1 MTAPGAS
8 LSRYAGL
15 LGAVLLAAAGYLGG
29 ALPDA
34 PLGATPASIWRTPDG
49 PATLTCWLIGTV
61 LLVGAWWSLREG
73 APSTRWAYVTAGLW
87 ALPLLVAP
95 PLGSRD
101 VYSYACQGW
110 TYAHGVD
117 PYTVGVAAAGCPW
130 LDTVAPIWRD
140 TPAPYGPVFVLLAA
154 LAVSLGGGLTG
165 TIVALRVI
173 AVAGLLLAALCLPA
187 LARAAGVPAG
197 LVAGVPA
204 RRGVSAGLV
213 VGVPA
218 RRAVW
223 LALAGPLV
231 GVHLVA
237 GAHNDAVMLGLL
249 LCGLLVVV
257 RRPGR
262 PAALLLAGALLGLA
276 VTVKASAV
284 VVVPFAVLAGMPDQ
298 YTVRALLRHG
308 AWLTGGLL
316 AALLV
321 TSAVS
326 GLGFGWVGG
335 LTHSGDSEQWTSPP
349 TAVGFVVDYAGALV
363 GRDPQA
369 VPVVRAVALL
379 LLVGVLLMLWWRA
392 WRTLRRLNE
401 VAGSG
406 VAGRGVAAPG
416 VAAPGIACAEM
427 AGSGVAGRELAGSE
441 VAHVGAS
448 SEVGPPRAECPHV
461 TRSRVALHGA
471 ALALVATVVLSP
483 VFHPWYA
490 TWPLA
495 LLALTA
501 ARTTWFVLPTA
512 AAAFLALPDGT
523 NLARVTK
530 APGALAMTALLLTV
544 LVRTLRRTSPT
555 PATTTTTAHHATPGN
570 DQPR

>member
-1 MTAPGAS
+1 MPVGSLAASGA
-8 LSRYAGL
+8 RYVGL
-15 LGAVLLAAAGYLGG
+15 AGAVLLTVAGYLGG

-34 PLGATPASIWRTPDG
+34 PLGVTPASIWRTPDG
-49 PATLTCWLIGTV
+49 PATLICWLAGTA

-117 PYTVGVAAAGCPW
+117 PYAVGVAAAGCPW

-154 LAVSLGGGLTG
+154 LAATLGGGLTG
-165 TIVALRVI
+165 TVVLLRVI
-173 AVAGLLLAALCLPA
+173 AVAGLLLAAICLPG
-187 LARAAGVPAG
+187 LARAAGVPS
-197 LVAGVPA
+197 
-204 RRGVSAGLV
+204 RRV
-213 VGVPA
+213 
-218 RRAVW
+218 VW
-223 LALAGPLV
+223 LLLACPLV

-249 LCGLLVVV
+249 LCGLLVII

-284 VVVPFAVLAGMPDQ
+284 VVVPFAALAAVHGR
-298 YTVRALLRHG
+298 YTVRVLLRDG
-308 AWLTGGLL
+308 GWLAGGLL

-326 GLGFGWVGG
+326 GLGFGWVNG

-349 TAVGFVVDYAGALV
+349 TAVGFVVDYAGEAV
-363 GRDPQA
+363 GRDPHA
-369 VPVVRAVALL
+369 VPVLRAVALVL
-379 LLVGVLLMLWWRA
+379 LAGVLVVLWWRSWRALRGFSDARRVARVEGARVDGARFEGARVDGA
-392 WRTLRRLNE
+392 WVDVARVEGAWVE
-401 VAGSG
+401 VARVEGARVEG
-406 VAGRGVAAPG
+406 AWV
-416 VAAPGIACAEM
+416 
-427 AGSGVAGRELAGSE
+427 E
-441 VAHVGAS
+441 VARVEGARV
-448 SEVGPPRAECPHV
+448 EVARPQV
-461 TRSRVALHGA
+461 VLHGA

-523 NLARVTK
+523 NLARFTK

-544 LVRTLRRTSPT
+544 VLLVLRTTHRPGPTRRS
-555 PATTTTTAHHATPGN
+555 
-570 DQPR
+570 

>member
-1 MTAPGAS
+1 MPGGPSRAR
-8 LSRYAGL
+8 LARYAGL
-15 LGAVLLAAAGYLGG
+15 VGAALLAVAGHLGG

-34 PLGATPASIWRTPDG
+34 PLGATPESIWRAPGG
-49 PATLTCWLIGTV
+49 PATLTCWLVGTV
-61 LLVGAWWSLREG
+61 LLVGAWWSVRGG

-117 PYTVGVAAAGCPW
+117 PYAVPVAAAGCPW
-130 LDTVAPIWRD
+130 LDAVAPIWRD

-154 LAVSLGGGLTG
+154 LAVSLGDGLTG
-165 TIVALRVI
+165 TIVALRLI
-173 AVAGLLLAALCLPA
+173 AVAGLLLGALCLPG
-187 LARAAGVPAG
+187 LARAAGVPT
-197 LVAGVPA
+197 
-204 RRGVSAGLV
+204 
-213 VGVPA
+213 
-218 RRAVW
+218 RRAAW
-223 LALAGPLV
+223 LVLAGPLV

-249 LCGLLVVV
+249 LSGLLIVV

-262 PAALLLAGALLGLA
+262 PSALLVAGVLLGLA

-284 VVVPFAVLAGMPDQ
+284 VVAPFAALAAVRGRH
-298 YTVRALLRHG
+298 TVRSLVRDG
-308 AWLTGGLL
+308 GWLAGGLL

-321 TSAVS
+321 GSALS

-349 TAVGFVVDYAGALV
+349 TAVGLVVDYAGALA

-379 LLVGVLLMLWWRA
+379 LLAGVLVVLWCRTWRA
-392 WRTLRRLNE
+392 LRTVHDAQSTPRL
-401 VAGSG
+401 
-406 VAGRGVAAPG
+406 
-416 VAAPGIACAEM
+416 
-427 AGSGVAGRELAGSE
+427 
-441 VAHVGAS
+441 
-448 SEVGPPRAECPHV
+448 
-461 TRSRVALHGA
+461 ALHGA

-501 ARTTWFVLPTA
+501 VRTRWFTLSA
-512 AAAFLALPDGT
+512 ASAAFLVLPDGT
-523 NLARVTK
+523 NLARFTK
-530 APGALAMTALLLTV
+530 APGAVAMTV
-544 LVRTLRRTSPT
+544 LVVAVLLHALRRSR
-555 PATTTTTAHHATPGN
+555 
-570 DQPR
+570 PR

>member
-1 MTAPGAS
+1 MTAPGPPVPPPRGP
-8 LSRYAGL
+8 LSARLARFAGL
-15 LGAVLLAAAGYLGG
+15 AGAVLLTVAGYLGG

-34 PLGATPASIWRTPDG
+34 PLGATPVSIWRTPDG
-49 PATLTCWLIGTV
+49 PATLICWLAGTA
-61 LLVGAWWSLREG
+61 LLVGAWWSLRG
-73 APSTRWAYVTAGLW
+73 GTPSTRWAYVTAGVW

-117 PYTVGVAAAGCPW
+117 PYAVGVAAAGCPW

-154 LAVSLGGGLTG
+154 LAVTLGGGLTG
-165 TIVALRVI
+165 TVVLLRVI
-173 AVAGLLLAALCLPA
+173 AVAGLLLAAICLPG
-187 LARAAGVPAG
+187 LARAAGVPT
-197 LVAGVPA
+197 
-204 RRGVSAGLV
+204 
-213 VGVPA
+213 
-218 RRAVW
+218 RRAAW
-223 LALAGPLV
+223 LALAAPLV
-231 GVHLVA
+231 GVHLIA

-249 LCGLLVVV
+249 LGGMLVAI
-257 RRPGR
+257 RRPGW

-284 VVVPFAVLAGMPDQ
+284 VVVPFAALAAVRGRH
-298 YTVRALLRHG
+298 TVRALLRDG
-308 AWLTGGLL
+308 GWLGGGLL
-316 AALLV
+316 GAVLV

-379 LLVGVLLMLWWRA
+379 LLAGVLVVLWWRA
-392 WRTLRRLNE
+392 WRALRGLNDARRAARAARAVGVEGARVEDARVDGAWVE
-401 VAGSG
+401 VARVDGAR
-406 VAGRGVAAPG
+406 V
-416 VAAPGIACAEM
+416 
-427 AGSGVAGRELAGSE
+427 E
-441 VAHVGAS
+441 VAC
-448 SEVGPPRAECPHV
+448 PRV
-461 TRSRVALHGA
+461 VLHGA

-501 ARTTWFVLPTA
+501 VRTTWFVLPVA
-512 AAAFLALPDGT
+512 VAAFLTLPDGT
-523 NLARVTK
+523 NLARFTK

-544 LVRTLRRTSPT
+544 VLLVLRTTHRPGPTRRS
-555 PATTTTTAHHATPGN
+555 
-570 DQPR
+570 